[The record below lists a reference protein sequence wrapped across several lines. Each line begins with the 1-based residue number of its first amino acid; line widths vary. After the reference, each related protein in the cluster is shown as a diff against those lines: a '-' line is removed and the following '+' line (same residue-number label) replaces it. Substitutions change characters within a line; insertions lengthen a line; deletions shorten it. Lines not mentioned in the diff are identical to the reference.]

1 MHSIIRILAVA
12 RACRKYLEFE
22 TNASGEFLGI
32 EFMQRINWDAL
43 VYAKFADVVC
53 FAQIVDCK
61 SDKDLS
67 TQANVYAFI
76 ANKIL
81 QK

>member
-1 MHSIIRILAVA
+1 MSLKEKLHDDDLHCKVNTIELHSIIRILAVA

-43 VYAKFADVVC
+43 
-53 FAQIVDCK
+53 
-61 SDKDLS
+61 SLP
-67 TQANVYAFI
+67 
-76 ANKIL
+76 
-81 QK
+81 

>member
-1 MHSIIRILAVA
+1 MSLKEKLHDDDLHCKVNTIELHSIIRILAVA

-43 VYAKFADVVC
+43 K
-53 FAQIVDCK
+53 
-61 SDKDLS
+61 LP
-67 TQANVYAFI
+67 
-76 ANKIL
+76 
-81 QK
+81 